1 MITCTYQKEF
11 GFDSNIKLIY
21 NGLLQ
26 YQQQI
31 ILIYNSG
38 KINILI
44 CWSICSSEGNT
55 SSYKYN
61 KESR

>member
-1 MITCTYQKEF
+1 M
-11 GFDSNIKLIY
+11 D
-21 NGLLQ
+21 LLQ
-26 YQQQI
+26 YHNKF
-31 ILIYNSG
+31 ILIYIFW
-38 KINILI
+38 KDKYFI

>member
-1 MITCTYQKEF
+1 M
-11 GFDSNIKLIY
+11 D
-21 NGLLQ
+21 LLQ
-26 YQQQI
+26 YQTNLSLYI
-31 ILIYNSG
+31 FWKDKYF
-38 KINILI
+38 I

>member
-1 MITCTYQKEF
+1 M
-11 GFDSNIKLIY
+11 D
-21 NGLLQ
+21 LLQ
-26 YQQQI
+26 YHNKF
-31 ILIYNSG
+31 ILIY
-38 KINILI
+38 ILEDKYFI